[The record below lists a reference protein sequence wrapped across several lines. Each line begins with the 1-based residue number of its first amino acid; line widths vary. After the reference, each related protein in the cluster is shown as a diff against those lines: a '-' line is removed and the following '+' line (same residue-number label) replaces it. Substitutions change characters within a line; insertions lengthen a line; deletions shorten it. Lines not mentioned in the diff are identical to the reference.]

1 MVTRSRRVWQGVVP
15 REVTLLCNRLRCQA
29 RSLKAASLSH
39 RNISSGNTSRR
50 HLADVAVFW
59 DYEDCPLSSG
69 EGGVSIVRALG
80 QYARSMGVVS
90 SFRAYS
96 RLVPLSAKSAMMR
109 RGGVTICDCAYDK
122 KAVVHS
128 SMIADM
134 FRWTFDRPAADA
146 TNIMVV
152 ITAGSSYAD
161 AISTLSLS
169 GYIMVVFAPLSA
181 HEKLREVQSAALLEW
196 TDALF
201 VKAHASEQDSS
212 RLNGPNHE
220 QENPLVLGKNIHF
233 LSSTFSSTNGQHASL
248 STITPVN
255 VGAVS
260 TSHPPANIHTEHSLQ
275 SEQYPHYFNPL
286 VQILRQHTQ
295 GDQFMWF
302 QQVASALH
310 VDLKNNDVYKQAGV
324 DSFTNYVHM
333 AHQARVIIDDV
344 NKLMGKRYLRLH
356 PRLR

>member
-1 MVTRSRRVWQGVVP
+1 MPHWHEAS
-15 REVTLLCNRLRCQA
+15 LLCNRSRCQA
-29 RSLKAASLSH
+29 TKFEAASLPH
-39 RNISSGNTSRR
+39 RNISSANTSRTK
-50 HLADVAVFW
+50 LADVAVFW
-59 DYEDCPLSSG
+59 DYDDCPLPSG
-69 EGGVSIVRALG
+69 NGGASIVRALG

-109 RGGVTICDCAYDK
+109 RGGITICDCACDSRK
-122 KAVVHS
+122 QVVHS

-146 TNIMVV
+146 SNVMIV

-161 AISTLSLS
+161 AVSTLSLN
-169 GYIMVVFAPLSA
+169 GYTMVVFAPLSA
-181 HEKLREVQSAALLEW
+181 HEKLRAVQSAALLEW

-201 VKAHASEQDSS
+201 VKAHASEQNSS
-212 RLNGPNHE
+212 RLNGPNHA
-220 QENPLVLGKNIHF
+220 QENPLVLEKNIQF
-233 LSSTFSSTNGQHASL
+233 LPSTSSSTTDGQHASL

-260 TSHPPANIHTEHSLQ
+260 TSHSPANIHTEHSLQ

-295 GDQFMWF
+295 GDQFTWF
-302 QQVASALH
+302 QRVASALKA
-310 VDLKNNDVYKQAGV
+310 DINDIYKQAGV
-324 DSFTNYVHM
+324 DSFKNYIHM
-333 AHQARVIIDDV
+333 AHQARVVDYDDV